1 MWLALKYGKKEEL
14 AERVGEWREVLV
26 ELVEEREGLEELG
39 TVVRYLMKVADE
51 QGGRALRELLEWLLG
66 EQQAEEQMTTWAGE
80 YVKKGRE
87 QGRKEGRVEGKVE
100 GLLQERA
107 EALLQVLTAQGVRVS
122 KAARERILAC
132 EDLELLRLWFARAL
146 KARRLSDV
154 FVGSEA

>member
-66 EQQAEEQMTTWAGE
+66 EQQAEAKMTTWAGE

-87 QGRKEGRVEGKVE
+87 LGRKEGRAESKVEGK
-100 GLLQERA
+100 A
-107 EALLQVLTAQGVRVS
+107 EALLQVLTVRGVRVS

-132 EDLELLRLWFARAL
+132 EDQSLLEQWIVRA
-146 KARRLSDV
+146 ATATRLSEV
-154 FVGSEA
+154 LGTSRS